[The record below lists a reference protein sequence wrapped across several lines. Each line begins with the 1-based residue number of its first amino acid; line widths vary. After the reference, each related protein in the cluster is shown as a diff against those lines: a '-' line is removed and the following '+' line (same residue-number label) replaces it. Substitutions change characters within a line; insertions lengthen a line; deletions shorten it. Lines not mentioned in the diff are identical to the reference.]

1 MINKIDKNSVRVNR
15 HKKIRLSLAGT
26 SERPRLCVYRSSS
39 NIYAQII
46 DDTKGIT
53 LASAS
58 SLEKALADMVKGKT
72 KTEVATVIGET
83 IAKRALDANIKTV
96 VFDRAGYLY
105 TGRVKAV
112 ADGARNAGLEF

>member
-1 MINKIDKNSVRVNR
+1 MIKKIDKNSVRVNR
-15 HKKIRLSLAGT
+15 HKKIRLSLTGT
-26 SERPRLCVYRSSS
+26 SERPRLCVYRSSL

-53 LASAS
+53 LVSAS
-58 SLEKALADMVKGKT
+58 SLEKALADSIKGKT
-72 KTEVATVIGET
+72 KTEVATIIGET
-83 IAKRALDANIKTV
+83 IAKRALENNIKTV

-112 ADGARNAGLEF
+112 ADAARSAGLEF